1 MFAALRGRGAS
12 AEGSTR
18 RRFAETDDASA
29 SSSGAILDSDEQENV
44 VASLERQARNAA
56 RVWRFA
62 FGVAASLFSLFFAR
76 LARIATTH
84 DRAETRD
91 VAWSKP
97 VHIHA
102 YHENAS
108 LQTIKTLDV
117 ATAASLLAAA
127 AAMTLFEHK
136 RHGDKMVTAKRLTYA
151 SAFMLGAFAA
161 RGWWRAFR
169 EAAQAEGGVVFSDPR
184 VAWVLAVAS
193 LGAPACFAIDR
204 SLERTVREARDLRR
218 HMYRHK
224 RA

>member
-1 MFAALRGRGAS
+1 
-12 AEGSTR
+12 
-18 RRFAETDDASA
+18 
-29 SSSGAILDSDEQENV
+29 
-44 VASLERQARNAA
+44 
-56 RVWRFA
+56 
-62 FGVAASLFSLFFAR
+62 
-76 LARIATTH
+76 
-84 DRAETRD
+84 
-91 VAWSKP
+91 
-97 VHIHA
+97 
-102 YHENAS
+102 

-136 RHGDKMVTAKRLTYA
+136 RHGEKVLTAKRLTYA
-151 SAFMLGAFAA
+151 FAFMLGAFAA

-169 EAAQAEGGVVFSDPR
+169 EAAEVEGGVVFSDPR

-204 SLERTVREARDLRR
+204 SLERTVREASSLRR